1 MKYKSPNAHLIV
13 SALLLLPIALGYGLW
28 PATILPIYFKIEINT
43 TDLTHV
49 FRAMMGLYLG
59 MVLFWIW
66 GIYDSKYWIPA
77 TLSNVVFM
85 GGLAIGRVCSIVL
98 DGFPAT
104 LFVFGAVVE
113 GLLAF
118 WGWVNLKKGGYFLF

>member
-28 PATILPIYFKIEINT
+28 PATILPIYFNIEINT

>member
-28 PATILPIYFKIEINT
+28 PATILPIYFNIEINT

-104 LFVFGAVVE
+104 LFVLGAVVE